1 MAEGLHTG
9 SDKRPF
15 VQLRG
20 TLLPLSS
27 AMTATP
33 SGPEPVSLPF
43 RMQCS
48 RHVAGAGCG
57 LRGCTC
63 TSARR
68 STGRSASESVSSVH
82 GSQPWSTFCLI
93 NVGFKPEGKWEQSE
107 TV

>member
-48 RHVAGAGCG
+48 RHVGGGVRAKG
-57 LRGCTC
+57 LH
-63 TSARR
+63 
-68 STGRSASESVSSVH
+68 VH
-82 GSQPWSTFCLI
+82 ICPQIDWP
-93 NVGFKPEGKWEQSE
+93 QR
-107 TV
+107 